1 MKDSNK
7 GFTLIELMIVVVI
20 LGILSAIAIPKFR
33 DVSESAKLASC
44 RSNLRTIA
52 GALQLYLAE
61 HNQYPPGNGWKKL
74 NTISGYVHAGL
85 VCPRTGIEY
94 RYRIMGRERDTFSLR
109 GWNANC
115 WRNHGQFVDG
125 VFEE

>member
-1 MKDSNK
+1 VKNGTR
-7 GFTLIELMIVVVI
+7 GFTLVELMIVVVI

-33 DVSESAKLASC
+33 DVSESAKTASC
-44 RSNLRTIA
+44 RSNMRTIA
-52 GALQLYLAE
+52 GALQLYRAE
-61 HNQYPPGNGWKKL
+61 HNEYPPGNGWKTL
-74 NTISGYVHAGL
+74 NTISRYVHAGL
-85 VCPRTGIEY
+85 LCPSTGLGY

-115 WRNHGQFVDG
+115 WRNHGQFVEG

>member
-1 MKDSNK
+1 MKNGTR

-33 DVSESAKLASC
+33 DVSESAKQASC
-44 RSNLRTIA
+44 RSNLRNIA

-61 HNQYPPGNGWKKL
+61 HNAYPPGTGWKKL
-74 NTISGYVHAGL
+74 NTISAYVHAGL
-85 VCPRTGIEY
+85 VCPSTGIEY
-94 RYRIMGRERDTFSLR
+94 RYRIMGMERNTFSLR

-115 WRNHGQFVDG
+115 RRNHGQYIEG
-125 VFEE
+125 VFRE

>member
-1 MKDSNK
+1 MRTLRK

-20 LGILSAIAIPKFR
+20 LGILSAIAIPKFH

-52 GALQLYLAE
+52 SALQLYRAE
-61 HNQYPPGNGWKKL
+61 HNSYPPGNGWRTL
-74 NTISGYVHAGL
+74 STISEYVHAGL
-85 VCPRTGIEY
+85 LCPSTGLSY
-94 RYRIMGRERDTFSLR
+94 RYRIMGKQRDTFSLR

-115 WRNHGQFVDG
+115 YRNHGQFVEG
-125 VFEE
+125 VFRE